1 MYLLYNIFINPLEI
15 LFQLI
20 LNYSLMLVPLDFI
33 IFILSIIVQILLVP
47 LYKITNKIETNE
59 KTRKSKVDEALVSIK
74 KEYKGEAL
82 FKETEK
88 IYKKFDYNPLLSFR
102 SSISIFLIIPF
113 FIAAYNTLSK
123 NPLFLN
129 QTFFGLFKFDS
140 PDGILFGINLLPILM
155 TIFNLISIR
164 LSNINKSIFYKGNF
178 MLLVLALFFLI
189 YLYNASSALLLYWTT
204 NNFIYMIKLILK
216 TSLASKSKR
225 VT

>member
-102 SSISIFLIIPF
+102 SSIS
-113 FIAAYNTLSK
+113 N
-123 NPLFLN
+123 
-129 QTFFGLFKFDS
+129 
-140 PDGILFGINLLPILM
+140 
-155 TIFNLISIR
+155 
-164 LSNINKSIFYKGNF
+164 
-178 MLLVLALFFLI
+178 FFLTKI
-189 YLYNASSALLLYWTT
+189 
-204 NNFIYMIKLILK
+204 
-216 TSLASKSKR
+216 
-225 VT
+225 